1 MSKPIIKLYSFP
13 TSYQIR
19 EKLAASGIDLKPFEA
34 VKVSVVIKPKTRR
47 KIKSGVVVW
56 HASDCPCCSDHFT
69 VTFSGK
75 TQYIY

>member
-19 EKLAASGIDLKPFEA
+19 EKLSASGIEFKPFEA

-47 KIKSGVVVW
+47 KMIVFIGVVFRV
-56 HASDCPCCSDHFT
+56 
-69 VTFSGK
+69 VRITFAE
-75 TQYIY
+75 IILCL